1 MVYFLQTMCASF
13 WRQLK
18 LFNHLKADTPQQIR
32 TARVWS
38 SEEAA
43 WQVQEACQLKTYLI
57 GLSIPAWFNI
67 CPTIK
72 HSTEFPVKTDNRAR
86 LNVLFTMRTLGC
98 ACRRLRVRVQ
108 AFIQSSTGLIL
119 CKMACT
125 VQYTRNI
132 LKVMHGYFLHV
143 PLWKHLYS
151 RCAS

>member
-43 WQVQEACQLKTYLI
+43 WQVQEACRLKTYLI

-72 HSTEFPVKTDNRAR
+72 HSTQFPVKTDNRAR
-86 LNVLFTMRTLGC
+86 LNVLFTMKTLGC
-98 ACRRLRVRVQ
+98 ACRRLRAGVYSVPHIWQ
-108 AFIQSSTGLIL
+108 NL
-119 CKMACT
+119 CKMPCT
-125 VQYTRNI
+125 IHQKYPKGNAWLFPTCSFIKTFVR
-132 LKVMHGYFLHV
+132 
-143 PLWKHLYS
+143 
-151 RCAS
+151 